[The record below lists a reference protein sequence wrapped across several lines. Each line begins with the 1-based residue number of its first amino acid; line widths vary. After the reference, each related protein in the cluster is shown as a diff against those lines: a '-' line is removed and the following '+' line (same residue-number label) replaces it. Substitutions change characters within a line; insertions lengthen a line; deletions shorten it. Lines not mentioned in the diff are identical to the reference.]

1 MRILFMGTPD
11 FAVASLRRLVADG
24 HEVCGVFT
32 QPDKPK
38 NRGHKLVP
46 TPVKEFALT
55 ENIPVYQ
62 PLKMRDG
69 TALELVQSLAPE
81 LTVVAAY
88 GRILPEDILE
98 APRYGSINV
107 HSSLLPKYRG
117 AAPIN
122 WAILNGEET
131 TGVSIMYMAKELDAG
146 DVILQ
151 KETPI
156 GPDEDAQALTVRL
169 ADLGAE
175 ALSEAVAAIG
185 NGTAARTPQD
195 ESRQTYASM
204 LTKEMSP
211 IDWTR
216 SAREIDCQVRGLI
229 PWPCAACELAG
240 QRFKVYRTAPGEQT
254 GAAPGTV
261 LSAGK
266 QGIQVA
272 CGEGREPVSH
282 GAPGGG
288 RQAHGCGVL
297 SAGPPVGGLSSA
309 SFTIREVFM
318 PYYGHIYYGYGDFL
332 ANNLYVLLLI
342 PVLLLS
348 LWAQFQVSGS
358 FRRYNAVNNRRR
370 ITGAQAAEAVLRAHG
385 VFGVPVRPCR
395 GNLTDHYDPRDNTIY
410 LSETVYDAPTIAA
423 VGVAAHEAGHA
434 VQYAENYGPVR
445 LRTAIIPATR
455 IGSSLSFILLLV
467 GLVLY
472 NQSLFFI
479 GIVLFSFTTLFQLV
493 TLPVE
498 FNASARAIATI
509 DGAGLLDE
517 DELPGA
523 KKVLRAAA
531 LTYVAALLMSL
542 LQLMRFV
549 LIFIGRGGRDQGG
562 SQ

>member
-1 MRILFMGTPD
+1 MRPQKLRKGSEPMRILFMGTPD

-55 ENIPVYQ
+55 ETIPVYQ

-272 CGEGREPVSH
+272 CGRGESLYLTEIQAEGGKR
-282 GAPGGG
+282 
-288 RQAHGCGVL
+288 
-297 SAGPPVGGLSSA
+297 
-309 SFTIREVFM
+309 M
-318 PYYGHIYYGYGDFL
+318 
-332 ANNLYVLLLI
+332 
-342 PVLLLS
+342 
-348 LWAQFQVSGS
+348 
-358 FRRYNAVNNRRR
+358 
-370 ITGAQAAEAVLRAHG
+370 
-385 VFGVPVRPCR
+385 
-395 GNLTDHYDPRDNTIY
+395 
-410 LSETVYDAPTIAA
+410 
-423 VGVAAHEAGHA
+423 
-434 VQYAENYGPVR
+434 
-445 LRTAIIPATR
+445 
-455 IGSSLSFILLLV
+455 
-467 GLVLY
+467 
-472 NQSLFFI
+472 
-479 GIVLFSFTTLFQLV
+479 
-493 TLPVE
+493 
-498 FNASARAIATI
+498 
-509 DGAGLLDE
+509 
-517 DELPGA
+517 
-523 KKVLRAAA
+523 AAA
-531 LTYVAALLMSL
+531 SYLLGHPL
-542 LQLMRFV
+542 EV
-549 LIFIGRGGRDQGG
+549 
-562 SQ
+562 